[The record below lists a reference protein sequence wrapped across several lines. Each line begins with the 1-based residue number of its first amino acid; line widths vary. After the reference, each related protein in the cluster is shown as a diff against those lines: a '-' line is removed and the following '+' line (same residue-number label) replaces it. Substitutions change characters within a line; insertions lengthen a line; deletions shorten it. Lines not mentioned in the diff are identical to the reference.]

1 MVIDRLLNRFT
12 LIMTLL
18 LVAVGLSACYKDAGD
33 DMEPTSNRVD
43 LSDIA
48 PTTPATPTPM
58 VTAMPTAQPFETMT
72 RTLVPTTTPAD
83 FVPDEQPTAEPAEST
98 LVEEPG
104 AGPTST
110 LLFAPSFTPAITLMP
125 TEPGITTP
133 GMSDIQP
140 SPTTTPTLD
149 PAFQPTPTALPVEE
163 NPCIHVVRPNDT
175 LYSIAQDNSVLLTD
189 LVAANANLLG
199 GNQNTPLQIGW
210 QLQIPGCSVPGA
222 EPTATSEAEADT
234 GGEVT
239 PTAVPQE
246 GFPKTHTVQSGETI
260 YSIGRLYG
268 VDPQAII
275 DANNLVNPSLIRPGD
290 TLVIPAPE

>member
-12 LIMTLL
+12 LIMALL
-18 LVAVGLSACYKDAGD
+18 LVVAGLSACYKDAGD

-58 VTAMPTAQPFETMT
+58 ITAIPTTQPLATTT

-83 FVPDEQPTAEPAEST
+83 FVPDEQPTAEPTEST
-98 LVEEPG
+98 LVDEPD
-104 AGPTST
+104 AVPTNT
-110 LLFAPSFTPAITLMP
+110 PQFAPSFTPAVTFTP

-149 PAFQPTPTALPVEE
+149 PAFLPTPTALPVEE
-163 NPCIHVVRPNDT
+163 NPCIHIVKPNDT
-175 LYSIAQDNSVLLTD
+175 LYSIAQDNSILLTD
-189 LVAANANLLG
+189 LVTANAGLLG
-199 GNQNTPLQIGW
+199 GNPNTPLQIGW
-210 QLQIPGCSVPGA
+210 QLQIPGCIVPGT
-222 EPTATSEAEADT
+222 EPTATSEAEVDT
-234 GGEVT
+234 GAEVT

-246 GFPKTHTVQSGETI
+246 GFPKNHTVQAGETI

-275 DANNLVNPSLIRPGD
+275 NANNMVNPNLIQPGD